1 MEFTEREL
9 DLVSKAMA
17 FAIREWAR
25 AGGEEEIPA
34 EAIAIMSLIMLPKFL
49 QSVSDFEEFKQDMK
63 DIDEKAE
70 ADEPIDVN
78 IVDEN

>member
-1 MEFTEREL
+1 MEFTEREV
-9 DLVSKAMA
+9 DLVSKALA
-17 FAIREWAR
+17 FGVREVAR
-25 AGGEEEIPA
+25 VLEEEIPA
-34 EAIAIMSLIMLPKFL
+34 EGCAIIALAMLPKFL
-49 QSVSDFEEFKQDMK
+49 QSVEDFEAFKQDMK

>member
-1 MEFTEREL
+1 MEFTEREV
-9 DLVSKAMA
+9 DLVSKALA

-25 AGGEEEIPA
+25 AGEEELPA
-34 EAIAIMSLIMLPKFL
+34 EMYAIVSLVMLPKFL
-49 QSVSDFEEFKQDMK
+49 KSIEDFEAFKQDMK